1 MGLSRWK
8 FTRESW
14 DLVAGKISCFGVS
27 LTMFDTFNGS
37 GGSSGGLQ
45 VGLGGC

>member
-1 MGLSRWK
+1 
-8 FTRESW
+8 
-14 DLVAGKISCFGVS
+14 